1 MPFIPACSRQT
12 SSVYEVLFK
21 KLKKNNPSH
30 DKKSSTKLT
39 CLSWNVRSANNKIEN
54 IMDYLIDNDVT
65 LAFIQETWLKEQNNH
80 TTAIIKAKGYN
91 LSHVCRLGGT
101 GGGVAIIYK

>member
-12 SSVYEVLFK
+12 PSVNEVLLK
-21 KLKKNNPSH
+21 KLKKINPSH
-30 DKKSSTKLT
+30 DKKSSIKLT
-39 CLSWNVRSANNKIEN
+39 CLSWNVRSANNKIED

-80 TTAIIKAKGYN
+80 TTAITVYPMF
-91 LSHVCRLGGT
+91 V
-101 GGGVAIIYK
+101 V